1 MTKIIFMR
9 ETEEVK
15 HPKWRNDKLIKDA
28 HNALNLLMRKGYLTH
43 SMFGFTG
50 WMREVDGTSCKIV
63 CSCDYDNKVITAL
76 LKMYFPHREI
86 EVI

>member
-1 MTKIIFMR
+1 MVILMH

-43 SMFGFTG
+43 SVFGFTG
-50 WMREVDGTSCKIV
+50 WMREMDGNTCKIV
-63 CSCDYDNKVITAL
+63 CNCEYSNRVITAL
-76 LKMYFPHREI
+76 LKMYFPNRAI